1 MSTYVKQLYS
11 HLGVHPQIIALPRV
25 TARQVTSE
33 LHLRRQLWLEEPRE
47 GSFPCCLQ
55 LLTASLNKR
64 FPGM

>member
-33 LHLRRQLWLEEPRE
+33 LHLRRQLWLEDKNQGKVVSPAAC
-47 GSFPCCLQ
+47 SY
-55 LLTASLNKR
+55 
-64 FPGM
+64 